1 MKRVRMSEISI
12 TIDGEQHEVAEGI
25 SVAAALM
32 SVQKRSWR
40 LTRHNQ
46 QPRGVFC
53 GIGVCFD
60 CLVTIN
66 GVANVRA
73 CLDLVQ
79 PNDVI
84 TTQSGDRDAR

>member
-1 MKRVRMSEISI
+1 MSEISI
-12 TIDGEQHEVAEGI
+12 VVDGQLHQVAEGI
-25 SVAAALM
+25 SIAAALM
-32 SVQKRSWR
+32 SVQQRAWR
-40 LTRHNQ
+40 MTRHGQ

-60 CLVTIN
+60 CLVTVN

-84 TTQSGDRDAR
+84 TTQVGDNHAR